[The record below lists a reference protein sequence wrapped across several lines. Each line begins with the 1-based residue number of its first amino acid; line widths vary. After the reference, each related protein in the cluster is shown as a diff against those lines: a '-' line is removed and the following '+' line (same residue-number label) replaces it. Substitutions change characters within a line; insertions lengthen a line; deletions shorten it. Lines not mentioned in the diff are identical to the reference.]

1 MNCMRSHLSVDSTAT
16 KSNGLRLQSTVRTST
31 ALNQPNSI
39 CKGHCKTNI
48 LRDHRTNSR
57 NIRAKVYRRENKGSG
72 MAVSDKK
79 AAHIGGF
86 IYLRDG

>member
-1 MNCMRSHLSVDSTAT
+1 MNRMRSHLSVDSTAT

-48 LRDHRTNSR
+48 LRDHRTNS
-57 NIRAKVYRRENKGSG
+57 
-72 MAVSDKK
+72 
-79 AAHIGGF
+79 
-86 IYLRDG
+86 